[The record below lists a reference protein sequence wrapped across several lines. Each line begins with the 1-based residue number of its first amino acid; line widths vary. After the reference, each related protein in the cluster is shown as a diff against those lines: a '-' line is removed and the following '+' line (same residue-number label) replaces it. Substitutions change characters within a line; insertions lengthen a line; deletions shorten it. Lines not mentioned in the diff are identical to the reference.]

1 MLDAYSGHEDYF
13 PVYNK
18 TYIPGRKLFWE
29 VFGSLYYDDAVR
41 FINEQRE
48 DRYNLEEEE
57 MNKKIKIDPIIYQEI
72 MSCKYFSRKRGRALN
87 SVTYKDQNGGIPIS
101 MNQNNIADDNVD
113 NEKSP
118 FKSISQKKRAK
129 KLSAEKIIDMQTDRR
144 YDNGVKKFQTP
155 GNKDSN
161 LIRYNN
167 AVMMSADK

>member
-1 MLDAYSGHEDYF
+1 M
-13 PVYNK
+13 
-18 TYIPGRKLFWE
+18 
-29 VFGSLYYDDAVR
+29 FGSLYYDDAVR

-87 SVTYKDQNGGIPIS
+87 SVNYKDHNEGMPNN
-101 MNQNNIADDNVD
+101 MNRSNNKVN

-118 FKSISQKKRAK
+118 FKFVSHKKRSK
-129 KLSAEKIIDMQTDRR
+129 KLSAEKMIDMQTDRR

-155 GNKDSN
+155 GNKDSSY
-161 LIRYNN
+161 IRYSN